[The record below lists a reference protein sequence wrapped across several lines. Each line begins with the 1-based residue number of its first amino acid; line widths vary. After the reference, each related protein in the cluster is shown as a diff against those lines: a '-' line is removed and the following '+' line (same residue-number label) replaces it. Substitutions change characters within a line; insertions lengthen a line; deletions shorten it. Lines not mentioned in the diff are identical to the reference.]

1 MFSRTRSCI
10 PTYRNKQYG
19 YNHGIGRFLGGL
31 FRKILLYLNKSALV
45 DREEALRMGINVIE
59 VIEESHKLLKES
71 VKSRFAESRSN
82 LKRKAKEKINSL
94 MRSRYKITSAKSAA
108 LQFPLGDRDR
118 HTVHKCLSNEN
129 YQEVS

>member
-1 MFSRTRSCI
+1 MFSRTRSCT
-10 PTYRNKQYG
+10 PTYRNEQYG

-31 FRKILLYLNKSALV
+31 IRKILFYLNKGTLI

-71 VKSRFAESRSN
+71 VKSRFAESRGN

-94 MRSRYKITSAKSAA
+94 MRIKI
-108 LQFPLGDRDR
+108 
-118 HTVHKCLSNEN
+118 
-129 YQEVS
+129 